1 MRNARNARLRSPAIW
16 CLLIAALVFVAP
28 AQAASLE
35 ELVSAEN
42 GKRVFMQVGCWQCH
56 GTVGQGGAAGPKI
69 APDPLPYETLA
80 AFVRTTNRAM
90 PPYREAVLSNADLAD
105 IHAYLESIPK
115 PPAADSL
122 PLLRP

>member
-1 MRNARNARLRSPAIW
+1 MPCLRVA
-16 CLLIAALVFVAP
+16 LALVVSSLLAG
-28 AQAASLE
+28 QAFAA
-35 ELVSAEN
+35 SAEN
-42 GKRVFMQVGCWQCH
+42 GKRVFMRVGCWQCH

-69 APDPLPYETLA
+69 APDPLPYEALA

-115 PPAADSL
+115 PPAAESL

>member
-1 MRNARNARLRSPAIW
+1 MTCIRVAL
-16 CLLIAALVFVAP
+16 AAVVSGMLAGQAF
-28 AQAASLE
+28 AAS
-35 ELVSAEN
+35 ADN
-42 GKRVFMQVGCWQCH
+42 GKRVYMQAGCWQCH

-69 APDPLPYETLA
+69 APDPLAYDTLA

-90 PPYREAVLSNADLAD
+90 PPYREAVLSDADLAD
-105 IHAYLESIPK
+105 IHAYLVSIAK